1 MSLGE
6 SLRAE
11 QYLAPE
17 TIGQLGS
24 FELRARMIA
33 EGVTSGMHRSPYQG
47 PAVEFAEHRAYVP
60 GDDLR
65 HLDWKVFGRTDKLHL
80 KRFRQETTLDVMI
93 LVDASGSMGYGS
105 LEVKSGWGGTAASGS
120 KRLWT
125 KFDHAVAVAAAL
137 SYLSLQ
143 QRDRVGLA
151 TYGASLG
158 ASLRRSSSRDQWRS
172 IVQILSREP
181 IGGVADLPRTID
193 QVLAQSPGRMLVAIV
208 SDLLGPAEPLRQ
220 ALAICRH
227 RRHDVI
233 LLETLDRQ
241 ELRFSLDDPAP
252 FLGLEGESMIE
263 ADPRAIRR
271 DYLDALRSHLEEVHR
286 TARSFGFDHLVLDTH
301 DSVGPALA
309 AMLARRDAMLRRGR
323 S

>member
-1 MSLGE
+1 M
-6 SLRAE
+6 
-11 QYLAPE
+11 
-17 TIGQLGS
+17 
-24 FELRARMIA
+24 
-33 EGVTSGMHRSPYQG
+33 
-47 PAVEFAEHRAYVP
+47 
-60 GDDLR
+60 
-65 HLDWKVFGRTDKLHL
+65 
-80 KRFRQETTLDVMI
+80 
-93 LVDASGSMGYGS
+93 
-105 LEVKSGWGGTAASGS
+105 
-120 KRLWT
+120 
-125 KFDHAVAVAAAL
+125 
-137 SYLSLQ
+137 
-143 QRDRVGLA
+143 
-151 TYGASLG
+151 
-158 ASLRRSSSRDQWRS
+158 
-172 IVQILSREP
+172 QILSREP

-208 SDLLGPAEPLRQ
+208 SDLLGPVEPLRQ